1 MALEADLAMNE
12 ITVKSSA
19 RIHSALINESGFSG
33 RVDGS
38 IGFSIDSPFWVIV
51 VRRDKINSPND
62 SNHLNEEL
70 LSALESTKQK
80 IQDKYQL
87 PNFSYKIS
95 GGIESHIGLGSKTA
109 LLMGF
114 AKAVSRLFS
123 LKIPYIEMAIIA
135 GRGGTSGI
143 GYWALQTGG
152 FLWDAGRSYPEEKSC
167 FSPSSAS
174 NNKPPKLIASID
186 LDEYYIC
193 HFRFSDKG
201 LSGEKEEL
209 LFKSYCPVPHT
220 DTKEILALI
229 SGSLVPSFLDKSY
242 GDIQKS
248 LSKLQALGF
257 KSVEWAQQD
266 KATRIFRDYW
276 NSRMKEI
283 ALCLSS
289 MGPTM
294 YCLTMKPESVRAII
308 EEYHT
313 APIHFQIS
321 KILNGRIE

>member
-1 MALEADLAMNE
+1 MNE

-33 RVDGS
+33 RIDGG
-38 IGFSIDSPFWVIV
+38 IGFSIDSPSWEIV
-51 VRRDKINSPND
+51 VSRNEINSPND
-62 SNHLNEEL
+62 SSHLNKEL
-70 LSALESTKQK
+70 LDALESTKQK
-80 IQDKYQL
+80 IQDQYQL
-87 PNFSYKIS
+87 PNIHYKIS
-95 GGIESHIGLGSKTA
+95 DGIESHIGLGSKTA

-114 AKAVSRLFS
+114 SKAVSRLFNLDIS
-123 LKIPYIEMAIIA
+123 HLEMAIIA

-143 GYWALQTGG
+143 GYWASQTGG

-174 NNKPPKLIASID
+174 NNKPPKLIVSID

-201 LSGEKEEL
+201 LSGKKEEL
-209 LFKSYCPVPHT
+209 LFKRYCPVPHI
-220 DTKEILALI
+220 DTKEILALV
-229 SGSLVPSFLDKSY
+229 SGSLVPSFLDKDCSN
-242 GDIQKS
+242 IQKT
-248 LSKLQALGF
+248 LNRLQMLGF
-257 KSVEWAQQD
+257 KSVEWDQQD
-266 KATRIFRDYW
+266 KATKRFRDYW
-276 NSRMKEI
+276 NSRMEET

-294 YCLTMKPESVRAII
+294 YCLTMRPESVREIV
-308 EEYHT
+308 ETYHT
-313 APIHFQIS
+313 TPTHFQVS